1 MEACLRITKRSRHS
15 AALFTVG
22 FLVLLCAH
30 AETYSDGA
38 VPGIHSSHFVLDPDH
53 PIVGTLESDPARI
66 PALSQAGSRGVVVDV
81 SWDRCETEEG
91 KFDSTYL
98 KSIKRK
104 VEQFRAQG
112 QFVAIDLGVQY
123 PPRWVLSEDSSQ
135 FINQDGEPY
144 RAVPGTGDCG
154 VNLVYSEKM
163 REKFEAYATQV
174 FHALEGDIDAV
185 RLGGG
190 RYGELGY
197 PTNQYKGCANCYWA
211 FDPVAQGRQPGLP
224 AGEKPCPVPGW
235 VPGQSSP
242 DHASARQFLDWYL
255 ESMRNY
261 HDWQISMVRRYFS
274 GPLFMLYPST
284 GGLRPGQL
292 LDAIN
297 DDANGSTGPEK
308 TGEVGRGFDMAR
320 YIAGIKDP
328 QVVVYSTWIDG
339 FEGSE
344 DTSADFKR
352 WSPGHYLASLAA
364 AHQPPLLVGG
374 ENTGHPDDI
383 SNMEIT
389 FNRMRDNHLCVM
401 FWAFEHT
408 LFDDQKPH
416 ATLDDFKNCIQRLGA
431 NSRSTSGPAKLER

>member
-1 MEACLRITKRSRHS
+1 MTKRDRQT
-15 AALFTVG
+15 ATFLAVG
-22 FLVLLCAH
+22 FLALLYSH
-30 AETYSDGA
+30 AETISAG
-38 VPGIHSSHFVLDPDH
+38 PESGIPSSHFILNPAH
-53 PIVGTLESDPARI
+53 PIVGTLESDPVRI
-66 PALSQAGSRGVVVDV
+66 PALSQAGARGVVVGV
-81 SWDRCETEEG
+81 SWDRCETGEG
-91 KFDSTYL
+91 TFDSSYL
-98 KSIKRK
+98 KGIKHK
-104 VEQFRAQG
+104 IEQFRAQG
-112 QFVAIDLGVQY
+112 QFVALDLGVQY
-123 PPRWVLSEDSSQ
+123 PPQWILNEASSQ

-144 RAVPGTGDCG
+144 RAAPGTGDCG

-163 REKFEAYATQV
+163 RKEFEDYAAQV
-174 FHALEGDIDAV
+174 FHELEGDIDAV

-197 PTNQYKGCANCYWA
+197 PTNQYKSCANCYWA

-224 AGEKPCPVPGW
+224 AGEKSCPVPGW
-235 VPGQSSP
+235 IPGQASP
-242 DHASARQFLDWYL
+242 GHESARQFLDWYL

-328 QVVVYSTWIDG
+328 RVVVYSTWIDG
-339 FEGSE
+339 FEGSD
-344 DTSADFKR
+344 DTSVDPKR

-364 AHQPPLLVGG
+364 SHRPPLLVGG

-383 SNMEIT
+383 SNMAIT
-389 FNRMRDNHLCVM
+389 FKRMRDNHLCVM
-401 FWAFEHT
+401 FWAFERT

-416 ATLDDFKNCIQRLGA
+416 ATLDDFKNSIQPPET
-431 NSRSTSGPAKLER
+431 NSRQTPGLEK